1 MKTLLGAD
9 VQPLGRQAVLYGVI
23 YALTERLRS
32 VFVPYFRYVMDGAIA
47 LLAGH
52 AGDASQPKKK
62 RKKSKSLAPISDV
75 AAADAGAALNTWL
88 LRFRVEP
95 LLLSPHC
102 PVSEA
107 LHNGLVIS
115 HFPW

>member
-1 MKTLLGAD
+1 M
-9 VQPLGRQAVLYGVI
+9 LYGVI

-47 LLAGH
+47 LLTGH

-75 AAADAGAALNTWL
+75 AAADAGAALNIWL